1 METQKILSAIML
13 STMLASSLQ
22 LSAVKVKKESE
33 KARKQRI
40 LSKMPKVGA
49 RQCPGFATIPGT
61 STTEV
66 KQVRTSLRPAPQS
79 QKPSLASAPVMTTK
93 KAKIFRPAPQP
104 PKGVASQ
111 KTLKTAQKPKTL
123 EKKETSKKTKKRIT
137 LADRIKNLS
146 KNSKKLSLGIG
157 AAVTGLGIFALYKTI
172 KNIPAILKLTGALG
186 IASVGEYFGLRSL
199 FPRKEKDG
207 INKTWIEQI
216 KEDFAWASSNFTRAK
231 SWIGNLFSSKAK
243 APVAKQ

>member
-79 QKPSLASAPVMTTK
+79 QKPSLASAPVMTTV
-93 KAKIFRPAPQP
+93 KAKTLRPAPQP
-104 PKGVASQ
+104 PIIIAEQ
-111 KTLKTAQKPKTL
+111 KLAL
-123 EKKETSKKTKKRIT
+123 EKPQAPKAHTKKVT
-137 LADRIKNLS
+137 LADRIKNFS

-157 AAVTGLGIFALYKTI
+157 VAVTGLGIFTLYKTI

-186 IASVGEYFGLRSL
+186 MASVGAYFGLRSL